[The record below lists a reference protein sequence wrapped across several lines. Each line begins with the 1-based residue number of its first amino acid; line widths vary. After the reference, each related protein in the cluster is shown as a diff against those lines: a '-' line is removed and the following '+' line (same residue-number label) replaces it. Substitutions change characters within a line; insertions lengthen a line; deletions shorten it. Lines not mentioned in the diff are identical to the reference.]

1 MTLTKLREI
10 AMAAAQ
16 GTWEVRVTPAWNSHD
31 PYALVACA
39 RTHQQSPRK
48 NEQRDKANADAD
60 HIAIFSPEM
69 VLKLLEVIEAAEECL
84 EGFTRH
90 PHPAMKY
97 NEHQVRHGAH
107 EDFAIALA
115 ALKGTE

>member
-1 MTLTKLREI
+1 MKLTKLREI
-10 AMAAAQ
+10 AMAATP
-16 GTWEVRVTPAWNSHD
+16 GPWEHVPLFAGEEVVYRSDLA
-31 PYALVACA
+31 VAVA
-39 RTHQQSPRK
+39 RSSNQIDGRY
-48 NEQRDKANADAD
+48 
-60 HIAIFSPEM
+60 IATFSPEM
-69 VLKLLEVIEAAEECL
+69 VLKLLEVIDAAEECL

-115 ALKGTE
+115 ALKETE